1 MWGTTKLPLWQII
14 AVWAQNRRFGCKIAT
29 YSSSPVIWTIAKKT
43 IRDWTCFC
51 VWHQFQTATLSNLY
65 CSTSRGKKVDLLLSE
80 DTVQRYLICGGFSGS
95 ITLKSAPLQSAFCN
109 VDIDDHIVG
118 RLGHALI
125 YPNPKRNSNLTRCV
139 TCNFNSSPFLD
150 TLQFSGSH
158 VYQNW
163 NFEPFLAPNGPLKHW
178 ICTYPKHKPKLIL
191 SILKI

>member
-1 MWGTTKLPLWQII
+1 M
-14 AVWAQNRRFGCKIAT
+14 AQ
-29 YSSSPVIWTIAKKT
+29 KT
-43 IRDWTCFC
+43 NRDWTCFC

-125 YPNPKRNSNLTRCV
+125 YHNPKRNSNLTCCM
-139 TCNFNSSPFLD
+139 TCNSSPFLD

-163 NFEPFLAPNGPLKHW
+163 NFEPFLAPNGPLKHAGSAH
-178 ICTYPKHKPKLIL
+178 TPKIRL
-191 SILKI
+191 SWP